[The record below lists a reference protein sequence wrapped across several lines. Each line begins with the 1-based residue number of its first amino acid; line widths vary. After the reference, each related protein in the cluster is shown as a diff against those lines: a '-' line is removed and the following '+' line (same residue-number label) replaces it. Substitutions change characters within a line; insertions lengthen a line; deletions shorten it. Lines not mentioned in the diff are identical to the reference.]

1 MRASAPFECGGPQ
14 AQAGPERA
22 GVALSRHRLLS
33 RHRHGRKQ
41 PNHRLFVSLL
51 SNIWLVEYQTLRCV
65 FVFDTGG
72 VLSAAVSGGG
82 GCSVDDVCSDR
93 GSAASL
99 ILLLHAVGSSN
110 RPARAQTAHSA
121 VSAESRPAAA
131 GTWHWWDINSLKNI

>member
-1 MRASAPFECGGPQ
+1 MLQHLFERGGAQ

-22 GVALSRHRLLS
+22 GMAVSRHRLLS
-33 RHRHGRKQ
+33 GHRHGGKR

-51 SNIWLVEYQTLRCV
+51 SNIWLIGCQTLRCV

-82 GCSVDDVCSDR
+82 GRSVDDVCSDR
-93 GSAASL
+93 GPAASL

-121 VSAESRPAAA
+121 VSAESRPAATGA
-131 GTWHWWDINSLKNI
+131 